1 MKPDPSPVRGPKN
14 APDRARC
21 KDQGM
26 GLDIYVGSLSRYL
39 SGDWKT
45 VAAQAAEAEGI
56 AFVTVGPDRESL
68 DAAELVAVVAEWQ
81 AAIAA
86 ALGGVEPWD
95 DNPDAPYA
103 TDQPHWLGYGGL
115 ALLAAYAER
124 PDLVSPD
131 DTPEEY
137 AVAPAFQAMQHDP
150 GRFPSLLGGA
160 EWWLPFDGVRA
171 TFTAEAPHGHMMA
184 MATLAQLR
192 AELDVLRD
200 AVGATQVDLATALL
214 SGGPDREEVETA
226 AEYRHRWGIFGLA
239 VFAELCAQAEGM
251 QLPLLLDY

>member
-1 MKPDPSPVRGPKN
+1 
-14 APDRARC
+14 
-21 KDQGM
+21 M

-56 AFVTVGPDRESL
+56 AFVTVGPDRASL
-68 DAAELVAVVAEWQ
+68 DPSELVPVVVEWQ
-81 AAIAA
+81 EAVAA

-95 DNPDAPYA
+95 DNPNAPYA

-115 ALLAAYAER
+115 ALLAAHAER
-124 PDLVSPD
+124 PDLVGPG

-137 AVAPAFQAMQHDP
+137 AAAPAFQAMQHDP

-171 TFTAEAPHGHMMA
+171 TFTAETPHGRMMG
-184 MATLAQLR
+184 MGTLAQLR
-192 AELDVLRD
+192 AELDALRD
-200 AVGATQVDLATALL
+200 AVGVSQVDLATALL
-214 SGGPDREEVETA
+214 SGGPDRADVETT
-226 AEYRHRWGIFGLA
+226 AEYTHRWGLFGLA
-239 VFAELCAQAEGM
+239 VFWELCTQAEGM